1 MKELNAMNCMR
12 SAGPFKSNSM
22 NQMALANLM
31 MAISRGGRVALKF
44 AGYDIALGY
53 AESRFDEDY

>member
-1 MKELNAMNCMR
+1 
-12 SAGPFKSNSM
+12 M